1 METKVN
7 ILLKTGAQPPSYMTT
22 GSAGADLYAYLDAPL
37 TLLPHGGIASIPTG
51 VSLELPTGLEAQIR
65 PRSGLAR
72 KHGVTVLNAPGT
84 IDSDYRGEISVWLMN
99 HSASRSGGTDSP
111 ARDSSRTTS
120 NAYRCGNSGTYRT

>member
-7 ILLKTGAQPPSYMTT
+7 ILLKTGAQPPSYMTE

-37 TLLPHGGIASIPTG
+37 TLPPHGGVASIPTG

-84 IDSDYRGEISVWLMN
+84 IDSERIAQLVIAPVLQATFTVVETLEPTERNQQGFG
-99 HSASRSGGTDSP
+99 HTGK
-111 ARDSSRTTS
+111 
-120 NAYRCGNSGTYRT
+120 